1 MMKLPPQHVAVDV
14 ADLLAADADV
24 LLRLFRLWGMVG
36 VQPRLPKPHNT
47 QWGRWKKERTKMMK
61 KLMKR
66 SRLKMHPN
74 SKCHHRCHRCL
85 TSLRLWLL
93 RPSGFNA

>member
-36 VQPRLPKPHNT
+36 VQPRLPEPLNT
-47 QWGRWKKERTKMMK
+47 KWGRWKKERTKMMK

-74 SKCHHRCHRCL
+74 SKCHRRRHRCL

>member
-24 LLRLFRLWGMVG
+24 LLRLFHLWGMAG
-36 VQPRLPKPHNT
+36 VQPRLPEPLNT
-47 QWGRWKKERTKMMK
+47 KWGRWKKERTKMMK
-61 KLMKR
+61 R
-66 SRLKMHPN
+66 SRLKMHPT
-74 SKCHHRCHRCL
+74 SKCHHRHHHCI